1 MAIQMIFCVETT
13 KKADTDSIYLT
24 EILNFRYAITN
35 QVKISKIYMGTK
47 SKYNSKEVLKEIE
60 RKTKEFIIGETK
72 IIYCIDTDA
81 YESNYEHQ
89 RELEDIERFCAQKGY
104 ELIWF
109 CHDVEDVFLGR
120 QITDSEKVKEAA
132 TFRRKRMIEQVDDRK
147 LAVCALR
154 KNTSNILTVLDKY
167 LEKK

>member
-1 MAIQMIFCVETT
+1 MAVQMIFCVETT

-24 EILNFRYAITN
+24 ETLNYRYAITN
-35 QVKISKIYMGTK
+35 QIKISKIYMGTK

-60 RKTKEFIIGETK
+60 KKTKEFVIGETK
-72 IIYCIDTDA
+72 VIYCIDTDA
-81 YESNYEHQ
+81 YESSYEHQ
-89 RELEDIERFCAQKGY
+89 RELENIKRFCIQKGY

-109 CHDVEDVFLGR
+109 CHDVEDVFLGK
-120 QITDSEKVKEAA
+120 QIVDSEKVKEAA
-132 TFRRKRMIEQVDDRK
+132 TFRRKRMIEQVDCKK
-147 LAVCALR
+147 LTVTSLR